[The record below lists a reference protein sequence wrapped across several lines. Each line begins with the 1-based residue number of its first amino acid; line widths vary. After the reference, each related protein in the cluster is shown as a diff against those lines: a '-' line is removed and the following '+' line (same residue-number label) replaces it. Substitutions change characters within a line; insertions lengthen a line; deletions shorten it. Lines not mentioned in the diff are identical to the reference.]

1 MFVPVSALETL
12 RERPVY
18 LFGTLTSKSSP
29 TRPLDAGLEDSFR
42 ASSLFL
48 SSASAAS
55 FLHFSGGPA
64 WGAPALN
71 PDAGGGL
78 RHVKDVEKKNRG
90 GDDDYYGYGYGY
102 GLRLYGIPT
111 ASLT

>member
-12 RERPVY
+12 RECPVY

-29 TRPLDAGLEDSFR
+29 TRPLDAGLEDGFR

-90 GDDDYYGYGYGY
+90 GYDDYYGYGYVY

>member
-18 LFGTLTSKSSP
+18 LFGTLTSKPSP

-90 GDDDYYGYGYGY
+90 GYDDCDDYGFGYGVWS
-102 GLRLYGIPT
+102 YGIPT
-111 ASLT
+111 VSLT